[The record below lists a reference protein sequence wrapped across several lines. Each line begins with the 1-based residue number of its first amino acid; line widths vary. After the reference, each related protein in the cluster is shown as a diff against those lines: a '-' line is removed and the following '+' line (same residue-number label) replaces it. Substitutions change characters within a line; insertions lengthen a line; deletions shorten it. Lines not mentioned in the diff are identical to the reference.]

1 MLQVT
6 DNLTAISRQ
15 LADTVQRSSLT
26 VDDLVESSTT
36 VHETNKEFKS
46 MGAEIGQ
53 SRKLITKY
61 GRRETTT
68 HVLIFIAFCFFFA
81 CVFHILRK
89 RVLGP
94 LDPMLLTWNTLSTLV
109 TTVMGLIGV

>member
-1 MLQVT
+1 MT
-6 DNLTAISRQ
+6 DNLAAISRH

-26 VDDLVESSTT
+26 MDDLVQSSAT
-36 VHETNKEFKS
+36 VSETNAEFKS

-68 HVLIFIAFCFFFA
+68 HVLIFVAFCFFFA

-94 LDPMLLTWNTLSTLV
+94 LDPMLLTYNTLTTLV
-109 TTVMGLIGV
+109 TTVMGLAGGM